1 VEIVVGR
8 KLTPDDVEP
17 LTWALI
23 ERGRR
28 ETGADYLFAVSQH
41 QMIGRMVAALYE
53 GGYDLI
59 MTPTLADVPPPLGTY
74 DDTGPDPMTAMGY
87 ARRIATFTG
96 PFNATGQPAI
106 SLPLQQSSAGLPI
119 GIQFV
124 APIWRED
131 VLFRIASQLEQ
142 AHPWSDRR
150 PTAIA
155 AG

>member
-1 VEIVVGR
+1 
-8 KLTPDDVEP
+8 
-17 LTWALI
+17 
-23 ERGRR
+23 
-28 ETGADYLFAVSQH
+28 
-41 QMIGRMVAALYE
+41 
-53 GGYDLI
+53 
-59 MTPTLADVPPPLGTY
+59 MTV
-74 DDTGPDPMTAMGY
+74 MGY

-106 SLPLQQSSAGLPI
+106 SLPLQQSQTGLPI